1 VTLER
6 WLAFTGVA
14 TVIVVVPGPDMAIVT
29 RNALRSGFRAALA
42 SSVGI
47 EVGLVVWAA
56 ASALGLAALLRAS
69 ETAFTV
75 VKLAGAA
82 YLLLLGLRS
91 LVESRR
97 SPAPVAVAG
106 KPPQSSRAAFGQG
119 LASNLLNPKIAV
131 VYTTLIPQFVVSDQP
146 VLPQTS
152 VFAATLIALGL
163 VWLTFYAIVVARA
176 GDVLRRPRV
185 RRWIE
190 RLTGTALIA
199 FGARL
204 AVARR

>member
-1 VTLER
+1 VTRER

-14 TVIVVVPGPDMAIVT
+14 AVIVVVPGPDMAIVT

-42 SSVGI
+42 ASVGV

-75 VKLAGAA
+75 AKLAGAA
-82 YLLLLGLRS
+82 YLLLLGLRA

-97 SPAPVAVAG
+97 SRGSVSVTG
-106 KPPQSSRAAFGQG
+106 KPPQSSRSAFGQG
-119 LASNLLNPKIAV
+119 LTSNLLNPKIAV
-131 VYTTLIPQFVVSDQP
+131 VYTTLIPQFVVQDHAA
-146 VLPQTS
+146 LPQTTIL
-152 VFAATLIALGL
+152 AATLIVLGFG
-163 VWLTFYAIVVARA
+163 WLTIYAIVVARA

-185 RRWIE
+185 RCWIE
-190 RLTGTALIA
+190 GVTGTALIA
-199 FGARL
+199 FGAKL
-204 AVARR
+204 AVTRR

>member
-1 VTLER
+1 MTLER

-14 TVIVVVPGPDMAIVT
+14 AVIVVVPGPDMAIVT
-29 RNALRSGFRAALA
+29 RNALRSGFRAGLA
-42 SSVGI
+42 SSVGV

-82 YLLLLGLRS
+82 YLLVLGVRA

-97 SPAPVAVAG
+97 MKSRLEPVG
-106 KPPQSSRAAFGQG
+106 NPPRSGRGALGQG

-131 VYTTLIPQFVVSDQP
+131 VYTTLIPQFVARDRP
-146 VLPQTS
+146 ALPQTTIL
-152 VFAATLIALGL
+152 ATTLIALGF
-163 VWLTFYAIVVARA
+163 VWLTIYAVVVARA
-176 GDVLRRPRV
+176 GDVLRRPRI

-199 FGARL
+199 FGAKL